1 MPTPESRYISA
12 PATLAEGWSLQR
24 LTPPSRLHGANGVKI
39 GKDGRIYVAQVCG
52 SQVSAVDPDTGDIET
67 ISPMGGGITGPD
79 DLAFDSAGNLYC
91 TEITTNRVS
100 VLHPDGT
107 ARVLNGNVP
116 VANPVTVFQ
125 DRLIVGELR
134 MGGQIREFDRSTGE
148 ARVILDNVPMPNA
161 FEVGPD
167 GKLYFPAQAMNEI
180 WRVSLDG
187 GAPEVVAKDLGVPDS
202 VHFDADGM
210 IISTQVG
217 SGQVLRI
224 DPRTGEKTVLADIAP
239 GLDNCAIRG
248 DRIFASHI
256 TGALYEVAGGKARP
270 IIESGFQWPM
280 GLAVDENGKVFVAD
294 GMFAYSIVPGQAR
307 QSIGT
312 LFGGNYPG
320 FLRGL
325 AYAGGGKLL
334 ATTANGVAALWT
346 PGSEPEYIA
355 SGFPRLMGIAASAGG
370 GAVFTDYETGQVML
384 TEGGQ
389 QSELVNGLDKPMGVA
404 VDASGSAYA
413 AESGKGRVVKISGGK
428 AEAVIDGLGQPEG
441 IAIAGGKLYVLDTK
455 AKQVIES
462 DLSGGGQRAIAS
474 NLAVGAPAGVTPK
487 MLGGVGDMCGPM
499 TSMAGIAVGPNGTIV
514 LSADAE
520 GSVVALRPAR

>member
-1 MPTPESRYISA
+1 MPNPESRYISA

-52 SQVSAVDPDTGDIET
+52 SQVSAVDPDSGDIET

-91 TEITTNRVS
+91 TEITTNRLS

-107 ARVLNGNVP
+107 SRILNGDVP
-116 VANPVTVFQ
+116 VANPVTCYQ

-134 MGGQIREFDRSTGE
+134 MGGRIREFDRSTGE

-167 GKLYFPAQAMNEI
+167 GKLYFPAQAINEI

-187 GAPEVVAKDLGVPDS
+187 GEPEVVAKDLGVPDS
-202 VHFDADGM
+202 VHFDGEGM

-217 SGQVLRI
+217 TGQVLRI
-224 DPRTGEKTVLADIAP
+224 DPRTGDRTVLADIAP
-239 GLDNCAIRG
+239 GLDNCAIKG
-248 DRIFASHI
+248 DRIFVSHI
-256 TGALYEVAGGKARP
+256 TGALYELGGGKARP

-280 GLAVDENGKVFVAD
+280 GLAVDENGTVFVAD
-294 GMFAYSIVPGQAR
+294 GMFAYSIVPGQPR
-307 QSIGT
+307 QSIGS
-312 LFGGNYPG
+312 LFGGNFPG

-325 AYAGGGKLL
+325 ASAGGGALL
-334 ATTANGVAALWT
+334 ATTANGVAARWT

-355 SGFPRLMGIAASAGG
+355 SGFPRLMGIAPSAGG
-370 GAVFTDYETGQVML
+370 GAVFADYETGQVML

-389 QSELVNGLDKPMGVA
+389 QSELASGLDKPMGVA
-404 VDASGSAYA
+404 VAGDGSVFA
-413 AESGKGRVVKISGGK
+413 AEAGKGRVVKVSGGK
-428 AEAVIDGLGQPEG
+428 AETAIDGLGQPEG
-441 IAIAGGKLYVLDTK
+441 VAVRGSKLYVLDV
-455 AKQVIES
+455 AGKQVVES
-462 DLSGGGQRAIAS
+462 DLSGGGQKVIAS
-474 NLAVGAPAGVTPK
+474 GLPVGAPAGVKPNP
-487 MLGGVGDMCGPM
+487 LGGVGDMCGPM
-499 TSMAGIAVGPNGTIV
+499 TSLAGIALGADGTIY

-520 GSVVALRPAR
+520 GSVIALRPGD